1 VLIVDTHLDL
11 GWNAL
16 QWERDLT
23 RPVTSIRVLEA
34 GMSGKSR
41 GLNTVALP
49 EMRRGRV
56 GLCVATLLA
65 RSTGRTAHNIDY
77 GSVTQAQAV
86 ARGQLAYYRA
96 LEGEGLVRVIDG
108 AAMLEAHLHE
118 WQDWDECHPE
128 GASTDDAPPIG
139 LVISMESADPVAA
152 PQQLE
157 EWYGLGVRLIGPTH
171 YGSGRYAGGTG
182 TELGLT
188 ELGAE
193 LLKEMQRLGIALDVT
208 HFSDRAFW
216 QALEGYDGPVLASH
230 QNARALVPNQRQFS
244 DAQLNA
250 IIERGGVI
258 GAALDAFMLSLGW
271 DINGSSNLRLQ
282 NPVTLRDVVDQI
294 DHVCQLA
301 GNAQHAAIGSDLDGG
316 FGREQSPR
324 DLDTV
329 ADLQKIP
336 ALLLERGYS
345 TSDIA
350 AIMHGNASRFLMR
363 CFNRS

>member
-11 GWNAL
+11 AWNAL

-49 EMRRGRV
+49 EMRQGRV

-96 LEGEGLVRVIDG
+96 LEGEGLTRVIDG
-108 AAMLEAHLHE
+108 RAKLKTHLQE
-118 WQDWDECHPE
+118 WQAWGERHPE

-139 LVISMESADPVAA
+139 LVISMESADGIAA

-171 YGSGRYAGGTG
+171 YGPGRYAGGTG
-182 TELGLT
+182 TDLGLT
-188 ELGAE
+188 DLGTP
-193 LLKEMQRLGIALDVT
+193 LLAEMQRLGVALDLT
-208 HFSDRAFW
+208 HFSDTAFW
-216 QALEGYDGPVLASH
+216 EALEVYEGPVLASH

-250 IIERGGVI
+250 IIKRGGVI
-258 GAALDAFMLSLGW
+258 GAALDAFMLRLGW
-271 DINGSSNLRLQ
+271 DINGPSNLSIQ

-301 GNAQHAAIGSDLDGG
+301 GSTQHAAIGSDLDGG

-324 DLDTV
+324 DLNTI

-345 TSDIA
+345 ASDVA
-350 AIMHGNASRFLMR
+350 AIMHGNASRFLMH
-363 CFNRS
+363 CFDHS